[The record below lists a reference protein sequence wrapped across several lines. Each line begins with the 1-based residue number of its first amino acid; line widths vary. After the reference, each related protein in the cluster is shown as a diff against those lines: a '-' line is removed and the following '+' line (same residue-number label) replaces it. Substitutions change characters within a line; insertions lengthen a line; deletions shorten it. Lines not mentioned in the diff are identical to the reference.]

1 MISRED
7 WEKKLKEVSVNK
19 QYVLSICESFLTASS
34 IDVGSLLYSDLNKL
48 VMNYLVIEGYKEA
61 AETFMSESGTD
72 ASTSFPFSDLLF
84 LSLVL
89 LT

>member
-1 MISRED
+1 VISRED

-19 QYVLSICESFLTASS
+19 QYVLSICESLLTASS
-34 IDVGSLLYSDLNKL
+34 IDVGLLLYSDLNKL

-72 ASTSFPFSDLLF
+72 ASTSFPLSDLLF
-84 LSLVL
+84 LSLML